1 MCARKRSSC
10 TLLRVIALW
19 VALGSLGSFPPFR
32 SSTAL
37 ISAIGLAMSMVW
49 TARGAAPEHME
60 LRCECCEHFSVIVL
74 LCCQWPSNAARQLAT
89 LMAPLGEC
97 YSDLPSM
104 RLSCSGDSAKCIMRM
119 VGLLLLNPWGS
130 TAVFLCLGHGEYIVE
145 CELAAG
151 ATVWIVN

>member
-1 MCARKRSSC
+1 MLGAMCARKRSSC

-49 TARGAAPEHME
+49 TARCAAPEHME

-74 LCCQWPSNAARQLAT
+74 LCFQWPSNAARQLAT

-119 VGLLLLNPWGS
+119 VGLLLLN
-130 TAVFLCLGHGEYIVE
+130 
-145 CELAAG
+145 
-151 ATVWIVN
+151 